1 MKTLLIILG
10 IGIVYSLISVQ
21 ISLLLSI
28 LLSAICILA
37 IIGIITLQE
46 N

>member
-37 IIGIITLQE
+37 IIGIITLQK